1 MDARIGLS
9 RRAAKNLLTKL
20 NITAAPIRLSP
31 IVKELKYNVS
41 AGDLS
46 DGLSGIQ
53 ITISDDCFI
62 LYNKNHHVH
71 RKRFTVA
78 HEIGHHVLK
87 HKVGDHQHNLTSKDN
102 DEVEANQF
110 AAELL
115 MPLELLKREIS
126 NGNDTAKFLALRFWV
141 SNEAMS
147 WRLLETG
154 LYKRLS
160 SWV

>member
-1 MDARIGLS
+1 MDARIGLARKS
-9 RRAAKNLLTKL
+9 ARNLLTNLEIK
-20 NITAAPIRLSP
+20 AAPVRLSP

-46 DGLSGIQ
+46 DGLSGVQ
-53 ITISDDCFI
+53 ITVSDECFI

-78 HEIGHHVLK
+78 HEIGHHVLE
-87 HKVGDHQHNLTSKDN
+87 HRITGHNHNLTSKDDN
-102 DEVEANQF
+102 EVEANQF

-115 MPLELLKREIS
+115 MPLEFLKEEIS
-126 NGNDTAKFLALRFWV
+126 NGTDTAKSLALRFWV

-147 WRLLETG
+147 WRLLDTG
-154 LYKRLS
+154 LYKKLS
-160 SWV
+160 SWN